1 MPKIME
7 KTDPSIPPERD
18 GKIYDVHLSLEVDPR
33 LLPFFF
39 QLLGD
44 GFKVTVPL
52 NCSVKELLC
61 SHLDIQEDYLEDRIQ
76 TIILNGKAVDD
87 VSTTAVEAGSTLALS
102 GAMPGLVGA
111 ILRRGGAFAP
121 MRQQISHNQ
130 TGSETKHDTGE
141 ITLKLF
147 NLVVKELGPAFLQR
161 GVWIK
166 GRRLQ
171 EFILRYADELVQG
184 CHALKL
190 DGNSRKIDPLSQL
203 DLSNQSVFLQIIAP

>member
-1 MPKIME
+1 MQQ
-7 KTDPSIPPERD
+7 TDPSISAALIKEAAS
-18 GKIYDVHLSLEVDPR
+18 VNLSLEVDTR

-44 GFKVTVPL
+44 GFKMIVPV

-61 SHLDIQEDYLEDRIQ
+61 SHLDVQEDYLENRIQ
-76 TIILNGKAVDD
+76 TIILNGKAVDN
-87 VSTTAVEAGSTLALS
+87 VNTAAVEAGSTLALS

-121 MRQQISHNQ
+121 MRRQISHNQ
-130 TGSETKHDTGE
+130 TGSETKNNTGE

-166 GRRLQ
+166 GNRLQ
-171 EFILRYADELVQG
+171 EFILQYVDELAQG
-184 CHALKL
+184 CIALKL
-190 DGNSRKIDPLSQL
+190 DGNSLKIDQLSHL
-203 DLSNQSVFLQIIAP
+203 DLQNKSVLLQITMQ